1 MAHPEVIRAADAE
14 RVARGDGVETIRHVS
29 PGRGAGARIHT
40 GITRLPPGK
49 AIPFH
54 SHNCDEQVLVLEGEG
69 LMEVAGRDAVRVH
82 PGDAAFVPEGV
93 SHRFAS
99 VGQAT
104 LALHWVYA
112 TERVTRTFTETGETV
127 AHLGATDRVP
137 AQD

>member
-1 MAHPEVIRAADAE
+1 MTRAEVIRAAEAE
-14 RVARGDGVETIRHVS
+14 RVARGDGIETIKLVS

-54 SHNCDEQVLVLEGEG
+54 SHNCDEQVLVVEGEG
-69 LMEVAGRDAVRVH
+69 LMEVEGRDPLRVH
-82 PGDAAFVPEGV
+82 PGDAAFVPEGI

-99 VGQAT
+99 VGPGT

-112 TERVTRTFTETGETV
+112 AERVTRTFTETGETV
-127 AHLGATDRVP
+127 AHLGTDDTVP
-137 AQD
+137 AR

>member
-1 MAHPEVIRAADAE
+1 VPRPDVIRAAEAE
-14 RVARGDGVETIRHVS
+14 TVARGDGIETTKLVS
-29 PGRGAGARIHT
+29 PERGAGARIHT

-69 LMEVAGRDAVRVH
+69 LMEVAGRAPMRVH
-82 PGDAAFVPEGV
+82 PGDAAFVPAGV
-93 SHRFAS
+93 SHRFAA
-99 VGQAT
+99 VGDGA

-127 AHLGATDRVP
+127 AHLGAEDKVP
-137 AQD
+137 SL

>member
-1 MAHPEVIRAADAE
+1 MPQPDVIRAGEAE
-14 RVARGDGVETIRHVS
+14 RVARGDGIETTRLVS
-29 PGRGAGARIHT
+29 PERNPGATIHT

-69 LMEVAGRDAVRVH
+69 LMETAGREPVRVR

-93 SHRFAS
+93 SHRFRCTSGTA
-99 VGQAT
+99 

-112 TERVTRTFTETGETV
+112 VPSVTRTFTETGETV
-127 AHLGATDRVP
+127 AHLGAADTVP
-137 AQD
+137 ASV

>member
-1 MAHPEVIRAADAE
+1 MAHAEVIRARAAE
-14 RVARGDGVETIRHVS
+14 RVARGDGIETTKLVS
-29 PGRGAGARIHT
+29 PARGAGARIHT

-69 LMEVAGRDAVRVH
+69 LMEVAGRDAVRVG
-82 PGDAAFVPEGV
+82 PGDAAFVPAGV

-99 VGQAT
+99 VGPGP

-112 TERVTRTFTETGETV
+112 AERVTRTFTETGETV
-127 AHLGATDRVP
+127 AHLGADDTVP
-137 AQD
+137 ARD